1 MLIGKEIICYSTLDS
16 TNDEAKRLIGKG
28 LGEGGVVVADEQTAG
43 RGKPGRSWFSPKGSG
58 LYLSAIVK
66 PHKNPKDLGEI
77 TMVGARAVVALIEQV
92 ADLPA
97 EIKFPNDVLV
107 AGKKICG
114 ILTERLASG
123 HVIMGIGLNVNLPQD
138 LFLPELKNSATS
150 LFVETQ
156 KTYEIKKLS
165 HQLIVCLD
173 KEYQLFL

>member
-1 MLIGKEIICYSTLDS
+1 M
-16 TNDEAKRLIGKG
+16 
-28 LGEGGVVVADEQTAG
+28 
-43 RGKPGRSWFSPKGSG
+43 
-58 LYLSAIVK
+58 
-66 PHKNPKDLGEI
+66 
-77 TMVGARAVVALIEQV
+77 